1 MNCAYRFWCQKLTY
15 IKKKMKYNKNI
26 LNVEEQT
33 IINQSVKDAENELN
47 KWFET

>member
-1 MNCAYRFWCQKLTY
+1 MITTHLQKRSLS
-15 IKKKMKYNKNI
+15 KKKMKYNKNI
-26 LNVEEQT
+26 LTVEEQT

>member
-1 MNCAYRFWCQKLTY
+1 MITTHLQKEEL

-26 LNVEEQT
+26 LTVEEQT

>member
-1 MNCAYRFWCQKLTY
+1 
-15 IKKKMKYNKNI
+15 MKYNKNI
-26 LNVEEQT
+26 LTVEEQT